1 MERWFFIGIKGVG
14 MSALAIMA
22 QEAGYQVSGADSQE
36 KFITDTVLEAAKIP
50 ILAWENQTQEDW
62 LSQWNDPAERPNL
75 VVVGAAFKLD
85 HPLVLSALELDI
97 PVKYYSEA
105 LAELAQSKRVI
116 AVAGTHGKT
125 TTTAMIAR
133 SLVALEQA
141 PGYIIGTSQIP
152 GLEANG
158 AYGQG
163 EWLVIEADDY
173 AKSPTDRRAKFFDLN
188 PEILLINNIEHD
200 HPDIYPTLADC
211 QAAFSRLIARLRP
224 GATLITN
231 LELSTTVE
239 AVLAGLEARQTAD
252 IQLICLVSEPPTAE
266 LAARWSPYQPSF
278 WQLKSDLDQPLN
290 FSLVPLSGEKDSIEF
305 SLRLPGQYN
314 QANASLA
321 YLTLRQLFT
330 KAQSQSELISR
341 LPAVVAEFQGVKRR
355 FEYLGQR
362 QGTWIIDDYAHHPT
376 ACRLTIEAARQ
387 AFPKARLIVAF
398 QAHTFSRT
406 EALLDEFSRAFDG
419 TDLLVVTDIFASAR
433 ETRGQLTTADFV
445 AVLKERSQ
453 AEVVYRS
460 MAELQAYLESQLR
473 PDQVLITMGA
483 GQIYQVAEAILH
495 G

>member
-14 MSALAIMA
+14 MSALALMA

-36 KFITDTVLEAAKIP
+36 RFITDTVLETAQISV
-50 ILAWENQTQEDW
+50 LTWENQTQDDW
-62 LSQWNDPAERPNL
+62 LSLWSDPEERPSL
-75 VVVGAAFKLD
+75 VVIGAAFKLD
-85 HPLVLSALELDI
+85 HPIVLAALEEGI

-105 LAELAQSKRVI
+105 LAELASSKRVI

-133 SLVALEQA
+133 SLVALDQS

-152 GLEANG
+152 GLGANG

-173 AKSPTDRRAKFFDLN
+173 AKSPTNRQAKFFDLV

-231 LELSTTVE
+231 FELSTTAE
-239 AVLAGLEARQTAD
+239 AVLAGLDTRETAD
-252 IQLICLVSEPPTAE
+252 LQLICLVSEPPSDE
-266 LAARWSPYQPSF
+266 LVSRWSPYKPSF
-278 WQLKSDLDQPLN
+278 WQLKSDQDQPLN
-290 FSLVPLSGEKDSIEF
+290 FSLVPLGGAKEPVEL
-305 SLRLPGQYN
+305 SLRLPGQHN

-321 YLTLRQLFT
+321 YLALRQLVT
-330 KAQSQSELISR
+330 KEQPALISE
-341 LPAVVAEFQGVKRR
+341 LPAVVAKFRGLKRR

-376 ACRLTIEAARQ
+376 ACRLTIAAARQ
-387 AFPKARLIVAF
+387 AFPNTRLIVAF

-406 EALLDEFSRAFDG
+406 AALLDEFSQAFDG
-419 TDLLVVTDIFASAR
+419 ADLLVVTDIFASAR
-433 ETRGQLTTADFV
+433 ESRGELTTADLV
-445 AVLKERSQ
+445 AALQKQSR
-453 AEVVYRS
+453 AEVVYCA
-460 MAELQAYLESQLR
+460 MPELEAYLADRLQPE
-473 PDQVLITMGA
+473 QVLITMGA
-483 GQIYQVAEAILH
+483 GQIYQVAEAILN